1 MSSNFLGFG
10 DREKRMC
17 VSGIIHI
24 TIIIW
29 LIFEKYQKGMETFIA
44 HEQALFQKVQRCA
57 EYESHAFKGPISGL
71 RQVLTIESPLK
82 MIKNTFYFTFKVL
95 SVLEIF
101 IFFSLFCG

>member
-1 MSSNFLGFG
+1 M
-10 DREKRMC
+10 
-17 VSGIIHI
+17 
-24 TIIIW
+24 
-29 LIFEKYQKGMETFIA
+29 FIA
-44 HEQALFQKVQRCA
+44 HEQALFQKVQRRA
-57 EYESHAFKGPISGL
+57 EYESHTFKGPLSGL